1 MTWGEAPKFMAGKI
15 GRRPRCIVDDG
26 RGDLDLPS
34 STIVSPPTELFD
46 GVSGS
51 SVKCAAFRLN

>member
-1 MTWGEAPKFMAGKI
+1 MTWGEAPKFMAGH
-15 GRRPRCIVDDG
+15 DG
-26 RGDLDLPS
+26 RGDLPS
-34 STIVSPPTELFD
+34 STIVSPPKELFD